1 MRRREFI
8 TVTDGLA
15 ITWPIAVRAQ
25 QRERMRRAELR
36 RHSQSGE
43 YQARKTAF
51 LQLAQLGWIDG
62 RNVRIDTRG
71 ALPMST
77 EFVKYATEMLG
88 PCESTQDSVRR
99 SGTEG
104 MGGYGVQSEVV
115 GRSPRCARGRGC
127 RNARRANHQGGR
139 EYGVGHTSG
148 ASAQALR
155 RAFGRGDGRS
165 DGLSALWRR
174 YMCHWWSQ
182 TWHRPARLIAQAD
195 QQGSTRAPVRTL

>member
-1 MRRREFI
+1 LAAHIAATHKTALTEHRGRLQPSGRGAHE
-8 TVTDGLA
+8 TARVHHGYGGLA
-15 ITWPIAVRAQ
+15 VTWPIAVRAQ

-88 PCESTQDSVRR
+88 PCPVKLSDHASKTSRETGDFEFH
-99 SGTEG
+99 SGG
-104 MGGYGVQSEVV
+104 
-115 GRSPRCARGRGC
+115 
-127 RNARRANHQGGR
+127 N
-139 EYGVGHTSG
+139 
-148 ASAQALR
+148 L
-155 RAFGRGDGRS
+155 
-165 DGLSALWRR
+165 
-174 YMCHWWSQ
+174 
-182 TWHRPARLIAQAD
+182 
-195 QQGSTRAPVRTL
+195 